1 MTRTRCSAGVLTS
14 PSPGL
19 FTMLGET
26 SGGDLTGLGL
36 GDGVFRRRVWA
47 DIVDH
52 VVALGDTDIFVSEYG
67 V

>member
-1 MTRTRCSAGVLTS
+1 
-14 PSPGL
+14 
-19 FTMLGET
+19 MLGES

-36 GDGVFRRRVWA
+36 TDGLSRRRVWA

-52 VVALGDTDIFVSEYG
+52 VAALGDTDIFVSEYG